1 MNFKEWVP
9 DKVRVLLYLTY
20 LVAFQF
26 SNGFYFTT
34 MAQLVGERNLTMS
47 DTHMFG
53 QTVLTGLCFYF
64 PLAFRLKFRFTNM
77 TSLTIAATC
86 QLCINLIF
94 PHVTNYWGILALCYL
109 GGFFRQSKNRMRLG
123 TQPRVQGQGAG
134 HLLRI
139 LRARRKTV

>member
-64 PLAFRLKFRFTNM
+64 PLAFRLKFLFTN
-77 TSLTIAATC
+77 TT
-86 QLCINLIF
+86 
-94 PHVTNYWGILALCYL
+94 
-109 GGFFRQSKNRMRLG
+109 
-123 TQPRVQGQGAG
+123 
-134 HLLRI
+134 
-139 LRARRKTV
+139 